1 MNTDTVTTKEFMMGY
16 LSFGHPGRVPCGP
29 CAECKWR
36 EHARKLK
43 KLKRQYD
50 GVESWYK
57 RGMLADRIMA
67 EIEEMEAE

>member
-1 MNTDTVTTKEFMMGY
+1 MAKDFIMG
-16 LSFGHPGRVPCGP
+16 SITFGHPGPVPCGP